1 MSGAMKEFDF
11 SGETVASIGARRL
24 GGAQDIADAVL
35 FLASP
40 MASYINGQVISV
52 DGGK

>member
-24 GGAQDIADAVL
+24 GEAQDIAGAVL

-40 MASYINGQVISV
+40 MANDINGQVLSM
-52 DGGK
+52 DGGR

>member
-1 MSGAMKEFDF
+1 MTEFDF

-24 GGAQDIADAVL
+24 GEAQDIADAVP

-40 MASYINGQVISV
+40 LATDINGQVLGV
-52 DGGK
+52 DGSR

>member
-11 SGETVASIGARRL
+11 FGETVASIGARRF
-24 GGAQDIADAVL
+24 GEAQGIADAVL

-40 MASYINGQVISV
+40 MANDIDGQVLSM
-52 DGGK
+52 DGGR